1 MGFCCF
7 GSFEEKLIERLYL
20 SLRLVTIAT
29 TTIIIK
35 PVAAD
40 NTHSV
45 ATVMCV
51 ISPKLCPNLRK
62 LLC

>member
-29 TTIIIK
+29 TAIIIK
-35 PVAAD
+35 
-40 NTHSV
+40 TV
-45 ATVMCV
+45 ATDTTLTVR
-51 ISPKLCPNLRK
+51 PRLCMSS
-62 LLC
+62 LLNFAPA